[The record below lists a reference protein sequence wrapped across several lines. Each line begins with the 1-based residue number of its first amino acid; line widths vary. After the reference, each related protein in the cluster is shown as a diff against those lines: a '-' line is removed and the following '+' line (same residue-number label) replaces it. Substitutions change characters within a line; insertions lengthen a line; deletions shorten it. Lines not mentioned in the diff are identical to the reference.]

1 VRAAVVP
8 RHGPAH
14 VIEVRDDWPEPDPPG
29 EGEVLV
35 AVEVAGLNPSDTKIR
50 ARVGPG
56 APGGKEPPY
65 VAGREAAGTIIDC
78 GPGVKRLRPGDAVFA
93 FFGWFARPGGH
104 AEQLV
109 VPASMVCRRPAAVP
123 VVESAAVPLAGLTAL
138 QALRV
143 LDVPPGE
150 RLLVTAGAGGVGHF
164 AVQLG
169 ALRGMEVVATA
180 GAANH
185 QFVRGLGA
193 SEVID
198 YHAPDATSRVA
209 GISYLLD
216 AVGGDNIA
224 AYQGVLAEAARV
236 VAVAGLPSVVRADV
250 AATAIR
256 CRPSGEELAELAD
269 LLADGVLS
277 ATVQEVFPLARA
289 ADAHVLLEGGHV
301 RGKLVIQIGAR

>member
-1 VRAAVVP
+1 IAESHAGKAPSPCRVSYSRLSFGEYSASWTCLPSNCGYGMPTCSRDRHCPGRIGRRSLALFESASSLSPGHASALSLNTRPRTVRRPAATRGHAGAVRAAVVP

-14 VIEVRDDWPEPDPPG
+14 VIEVREDWPEPEPPG

-50 ARVGPG
+50 ARGGPG

-65 VAGREAAGTIIDC
+65 VAGREAAGT
-78 GPGVKRLRPGDAVFA
+78 
-93 FFGWFARPGGH
+93 
-104 AEQLV
+104 
-109 VPASMVCRRPAAVP
+109 M
-123 VVESAAVPLAGLTAL
+123 
-138 QALRV
+138 
-143 LDVPPGE
+143 
-150 RLLVTAGAGGVGHF
+150 
-164 AVQLG
+164 
-169 ALRGMEVVATA
+169 
-180 GAANH
+180 
-185 QFVRGLGA
+185 
-193 SEVID
+193 ID
-198 YHAPDATSRVA
+198 YHAPDATGRVA

-236 VAVAGLPSVVRADV
+236 VAVAGLPSVIRADV

-277 ATVQEVFPLARA
+277 AT
-289 ADAHVLLEGGHV
+289 
-301 RGKLVIQIGAR
+301 